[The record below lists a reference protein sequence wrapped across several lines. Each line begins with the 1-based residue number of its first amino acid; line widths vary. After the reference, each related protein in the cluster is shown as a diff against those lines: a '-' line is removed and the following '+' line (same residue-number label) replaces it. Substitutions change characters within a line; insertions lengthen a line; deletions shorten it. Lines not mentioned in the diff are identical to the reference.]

1 MADPEHALDRPL
13 DNAQDTPREANRLG
27 EMEIFTRVVE
37 RGGLSAA
44 ARVSGLTP
52 SAVSKLIARLERRLG
67 VRLLVRTTRKLQL
80 TPEGAAFYERSARIL
95 DEIAAAEQE
104 AAAGAAPRGR
114 LRVNASVHF
123 AMAHLLPLVP
133 RFLAE
138 HPQMSIEVTITDRVV
153 DLMEERADVAIRV
166 GPMRESRLVAR
177 KIAKSGAM
185 VVASPAYLARA
196 GTPATPEDLA
206 GHNMLGFSFTRILE
220 GWPFRDG
227 KGGTVSVAPRG
238 NTLVSDGEAMQAL
251 ARAGLGLARLAA
263 FQVQEDVAAGRLV
276 PVLEHLNPGDAIDV
290 HAVYVGG
297 AGPLSAR
304 IRAFVDFL
312 ARHVRL

>member
-1 MADPEHALDRPL
+1 MTPEPARD
-13 DNAQDTPREANRLG
+13 ANRFT
-27 EMEIFTRVVE
+27 EMEVFTRVVE
-37 RGGLSAA
+37 RGGFSAA
-44 ARVSGLTP
+44 ARASGLTP
-52 SAVSKLIARLERRLG
+52 SAVSKLVARLERRLG
-67 VRLLVRTTRKLQL
+67 VRLLVRTTRRLQL
-80 TPEGAAFYERSARIL
+80 TPEGAAFYERAARIL

-114 LRVNASVHF
+114 LRVNSSVHF

-133 RFLAE
+133 RFLAA
-138 HPQMSIEVTITDRVV
+138 HPQMSIEVTVTDRVV
-153 DLMEERADVAIRV
+153 DLLEERADVAIRV
-166 GPMRESRLVAR
+166 GPMRDSRLVAR

-196 GTPATPEDLA
+196 GMPQAPEELA
-206 GHNMLGFSFTRILE
+206 GHNMLGFTFTRIVT

-227 KGGTVSVAPRG
+227 AGGIVSVPPRG
-238 NTLVSDGEAMQAL
+238 NAQVSDGEAMHAL
-251 ARAGLGLARLAA
+251 ALAGLGLARLAE
-263 FQVQEDVAAGRLV
+263 FQVRADVAAGRLV
-276 PVLEHLNPGDAIDV
+276 PVLEHLNPGDAVDV

-312 ARHVRL
+312 AEEVRI

>member
-1 MADPEHALDRPL
+1 MTPEPTRD
-13 DNAQDTPREANRLG
+13 ANRFT
-27 EMEIFTRVVE
+27 EMEVFTRVVE
-37 RGGLSAA
+37 RGGFSTA
-44 ARVSGLTP
+44 ARASGLTP
-52 SAVSKLIARLERRLG
+52 SAVSKLVARLERRLG
-67 VRLLVRTTRKLQL
+67 VRLLVRTTRRLQL
-80 TPEGAAFYERSARIL
+80 TPEGAAFYERAARIL

-114 LRVNASVHF
+114 LRVNSSVHF

-133 RFLAE
+133 RFLAA
-138 HPQMSIEVTITDRVV
+138 HPQMSIEVTVTDRVV
-153 DLMEERADVAIRV
+153 DLLEERADVAVRV
-166 GPMRESRLVAR
+166 GPMRDSRLVAR

-196 GTPATPEDLA
+196 GTPQAPEELA
-206 GHNMLGFSFTRILE
+206 RHNMLGFTFTRIVT

-227 KGGTVSVAPRG
+227 AGGIVSVPPRG
-238 NTLVSDGEAMQAL
+238 NAQVSDGEAMHAL
-251 ARAGLGLARLAA
+251 ALAGLGLARLAE
-263 FQVQEDVAAGRLV
+263 FQVRADVAAGRLV

-312 ARHVRL
+312 ADEVRI

>member
-1 MADPEHALDRPL
+1 MNAQMADDERSLDSSL
-13 DNAQDTPREANRLG
+13 DSPREANRLG
-27 EMEIFTRVVE
+27 EMEVFTRVVE
-37 RGGLSAA
+37 RGGFSAA

-80 TPEGAAFYERSARIL
+80 TPEGAAFYERAARIL

-104 AAAGAAPRGR
+104 AAPRGR

-138 HPQMSIEVTITDRVV
+138 HPQMSIEVTVTDRVV

-196 GTPATPEDLA
+196 GTPTTPEDLA

-220 GWPFRDG
+220 GWPFLDG
-227 KGGTVSVAPRG
+227 KGGTVSVPPRG
-238 NTLVSDGEAMQAL
+238 NALVSDGEAMQLL
-251 ARAGLGLARLAA
+251 ARAGLGLARIAA
-263 FQVQEDVAAGRLV
+263 FQVRDDVAAGRLV

-312 ARHVRL
+312 AHHVRL

>member
-1 MADPEHALDRPL
+1 MTPEPARD
-13 DNAQDTPREANRLG
+13 ANRFT
-27 EMEIFTRVVE
+27 EMEVFTRVVE
-37 RGGLSAA
+37 RGGFSAA
-44 ARVSGLTP
+44 ARASGLTP
-52 SAVSKLIARLERRLG
+52 SAVSKLVARLERRLG
-67 VRLLVRTTRKLQL
+67 VRLLVRTTRRLQL
-80 TPEGAAFYERSARIL
+80 TPEGAAFYERAARIL

-114 LRVNASVHF
+114 LRVNSSVHF

-133 RFLAE
+133 RFLAT
-138 HPQMSIEVTITDRVV
+138 HPQMSIEVTVTDRVV
-153 DLMEERADVAIRV
+153 DLLEERADVAIRV
-166 GPMRESRLVAR
+166 GPMRDSRLVAR

-196 GTPATPEDLA
+196 GVPQAPEELA
-206 GHNMLGFSFTRILE
+206 RHNMLGFTFTRIVA

-227 KGGTVSVAPRG
+227 AGGIVSVPPRG
-238 NTLVSDGEAMQAL
+238 NAQVSDGEAMHAL
-251 ARAGLGLARLAA
+251 ALAGLGLARLAE
-263 FQVQEDVAAGRLV
+263 FQVRADVAAGRLV

-312 ARHVRL
+312 AEEVRI

>member
-1 MADPEHALDRPL
+1 MKPEPARD
-13 DNAQDTPREANRLG
+13 ANRFT
-27 EMEIFTRVVE
+27 EMEVFTRVVE
-37 RGGLSAA
+37 RGGFSAA
-44 ARVSGLTP
+44 ARASGLTP
-52 SAVSKLIARLERRLG
+52 SAVSKLVARLERRLG
-67 VRLLVRTTRKLQL
+67 VRLLVRTTRRLQL
-80 TPEGAAFYERSARIL
+80 TPEGAAFYERAARIL

-114 LRVNASVHF
+114 LRVNSSVHF

-133 RFLAE
+133 RFLAA
-138 HPQMSIEVTITDRVV
+138 HPQMSIEVTVTDRVV
-153 DLMEERADVAIRV
+153 DLLEERADVAIRV
-166 GPMRESRLVAR
+166 GPMRDSRLVAR

-196 GTPATPEDLA
+196 GMPQAPEELA
-206 GHNMLGFSFTRILE
+206 RHNMLGFTFTRIVT

-227 KGGTVSVAPRG
+227 AGGIVSVPPRG
-238 NTLVSDGEAMQAL
+238 NAQVSDGEAMHAL
-251 ARAGLGLARLAA
+251 ALAGLGLARLAE
-263 FQVQEDVAAGRLV
+263 FQVRADVAAGRLV
-276 PVLEHLNPGDAIDV
+276 PVLEHLNPGDAVDV

-312 ARHVRL
+312 AAEVRI